1 MFNIFGTRSQEQK
14 RKAATPAANSARTM
28 EALKKAT
35 EREAALEKKIKF
47 LQQKKDAL
55 HAQAKAK
62 LAAGDKTGAK
72 HILKRKAMLD
82 SQLAQVEGALGKSM
96 LMRGALEQSNMT
108 QQVAHGMRSAQQ
120 ALAQANA
127 GINPDEIADIM
138 DSAQEQVEAVQS
150 ASDALSMPMPG
161 EMDEFDMEDALAE
174 LDDDIA
180 ADQAKVAA
188 PTAAPLPPT
197 AAMPAATT
205 QASTATAA
213 TTSTTGAAEAAA
225 LPQAPSA
232 SLPAAATAATPGTAV
247 PAGAGGAGG
256 GGESEDMDDELR
268 MLEASMAM

>member
-62 LAAGDKTGAK
+62 LAAGDKTGGVWRPHFSETPAAPGLACLEACVSHAQRGRPSTQHSVTHKPCPVPCFAAK

-161 EMDEFDMEDALAE
+161 EMDE
-174 LDDDIA
+174 
-180 ADQAKVAA
+180 VCA
-188 PTAAPLPPT
+188 PRTR
-197 AAMPAATT
+197 
-205 QASTATAA
+205 QGRCATA
-213 TTSTTGAAEAAA
+213 
-225 LPQAPSA
+225 LHLRA
-232 SLPAAATAATPGTAV
+232 SLPAVRYGGCFGR
-247 PAGAGGAGG
+247 AG
-256 GGESEDMDDELR
+256 R
-268 MLEASMAM
+268 RHRC